1 MKICRHEIPGTPS
14 VATPYYSVTN
24 SPPVYSTL
32 PNTFPSL
39 RTLFMSADYDH
50 TKLAPE
56 YDALLRII
64 FYYGLRSHELLQA
77 TVPQVYGAD
86 HLYVY
91 GSKGSRDCTIYMPG
105 IIEHAAKCRAV
116 SACQF
121 LFHVKYLDLYRAC
134 CRAGIRAQVSGHINL
149 ARVHAGRRYSA
160 TEVYKIAGAPAI
172 TDVLRHRSIRS
183 QLYYQPTREVSNG

>member
-1 MKICRHEIPGTPS
+1 MKVCNHKIPGTPS

-32 PNTFPSL
+32 PITFPLL
-39 RTLFMSADYDH
+39 RTLFMSNDYDP
-50 TKLAPE
+50 TRLAPE

-64 FYYGLRSHELLQA
+64 FYYGLRARELLTA

-86 HLYVY
+86 HLYIY

-105 IIEHAAKCRAV
+105 IIEHAAKCKAV
-116 SACQF
+116 SNCPF
-121 LFHVKYLDLYRAC
+121 LFHVNYLDLYRAC
-134 CRAGIRAQVSGHINL
+134 CRAGIRAQVTGHTNL

-160 TEVYKIAGAPAI
+160 TEVFAIAGAPAI
-172 TDVLRHRSIRS
+172 TDVLRHRSVRS
-183 QLYYQPTREVSNG
+183 QLYYQPTRGVSNG